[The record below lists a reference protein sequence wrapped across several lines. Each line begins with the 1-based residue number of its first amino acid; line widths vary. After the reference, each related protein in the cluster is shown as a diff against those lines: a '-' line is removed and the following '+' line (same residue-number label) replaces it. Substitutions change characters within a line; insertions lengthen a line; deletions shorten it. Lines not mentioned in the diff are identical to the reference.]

1 MASTS
6 NVSATALPPKPIP
19 LRVIFI
25 LNALMMILPFV
36 FYYVITSKEIIIGG
50 LDPSWMIYTGLAYI
64 ASFAALVYFILQ
76 RNIMGARIMFVINI
90 LIALPA
96 SAYIG
101 IAVSIIS
108 LLLSFFNGKVKAYFG
123 AE

>member
-1 MASTS
+1 MST
-6 NVSATALPPKPIP
+6 NVNVLTEELPKKPIP

-36 FYYVITSKEIIIGG
+36 FYYVITSKGIVIGG
-50 LDPSWMIYTGLAYI
+50 LEPIYMVYTGIAYI
-64 ASFAALVYFILQ
+64 LTFAVLVYFILN
-76 RNIMGARIMFVINI
+76 RNITGFRGVFLLNI
-90 LIALPA
+90 LIALPT

-101 IAVSIIS
+101 IGVAIIS

-123 AE
+123 V